1 MHTYAKQDGNFL
13 KNFFIIYFRF
23 LEIRLNLLYFFQGEN
38 DLNKQLYDR
47 LTARKI
53 IYLVKA
59 SLHGQLI
66 LRFAVCSRLTEEKD
80 VHLAWREIQSAT
92 EEVLEKNNII
102 EESDLLDVNHN
113 IAGKRENKMEA
124 GNVNVDVE
132 MKVMEKCQIDMESG
146 CVGVETVTLGKAV
159 AVK

>member
-1 MHTYAKQDGNFL
+1 M
-13 KNFFIIYFRF
+13 
-23 LEIRLNLLYFFQGEN
+23 
-38 DLNKQLYDR
+38 
-47 LTARKI
+47 
-53 IYLVKA
+53 KA

-92 EEVLEKNNII
+92 EEVLEK
-102 EESDLLDVNHN
+102 SDLLDVNHN